1 MDFTQI
7 GLMAF
12 GILIFLVIMGVHIA
26 WATSVVAFGGLWA
39 LFGLEQAATQFFTTA
54 FSTGSEFL
62 FASIP
67 LFIFRSAFSIRS
79 IVGFSKKKLR
89 HFIAK
94 SFDFVLLP

>member
-1 MDFTQI
+1 
-7 GLMAF
+7 MAF
-12 GILIFLVIMGVHIA
+12 AILIFLVIMGVHIA

-67 LFIFRSAFSIRS
+67 LFIFMGQ
-79 IVGFSKKKLR
+79 IVSQSRIGEDLFASMYRFLG
-89 HFIAK
+89 HLPGG
-94 SFDFVLLP
+94 LLVTTIGA